1 MKPGIFITG
10 TDTGVGKTHVACL
23 SAKELRRN
31 FRVGVMKPAE
41 SGCACVE
48 GKAFPGDAARLKE
61 ASGCRW
67 PLERICPYAFFDA
80 MAPAEAAR
88 RENRSIDLSLIR
100 RTLEEIQAE
109 HDVVLVEG
117 AGGLLTPLYG
127 TLTYADLAKDLGLPL
142 LIVARAG
149 LGTLNHSLLTLEAAL
164 SRGIPVMALVLNES
178 QRVEGDESV
187 ESNARILREHTDV
200 HVLGP
205 VPHDVRAG
213 EPLAE
218 SSHEIVDRLAKMI
231 LSHEPLI

>member
-23 SAKELRRN
+23 SAKELRRK

-41 SGCACVE
+41 SGCASVE
-48 GKAFPGDAARLKE
+48 GKAFPSDAAQLKE

-67 PLERICPYAFFDA
+67 PLERICPYAFFGA
-80 MAPAEAAR
+80 LAPAEAAG
-88 RENRSIDLSLIR
+88 REGRSMDLAHILH
-100 RTLEEIQAE
+100 TFDDLQAE

-117 AGGLLTPLYG
+117 AGGLLTPLHG
-127 TLTYADLAKDLGLPL
+127 TLTCADLAKDLGLPL

-164 SRGIPVMALVLNES
+164 SRDIPVIALVLNEN

-187 ESNARILREHTDV
+187 ESNARILREHTNV
-200 HVLGP
+200 PVLGP
-205 VPHDVRAG
+205 LPHDARAG
-213 EPLAE
+213 APLAE

-231 LSHEPLI
+231 LSHEHRI